1 MIRYKERGSLLHS
14 GRRSVVAKWIHDD
27 DDDDDDVCFTQGSD
41 DLASFLISRACR
53 SDSLANYFYW

>member
-1 MIRYKERGSLLHS
+1 MDPSYIQGGGHNID
-14 GRRSVVAKWIHDD
+14 AKRIH
-27 DDDDDDVCFTQGSD
+27 DDDDDVCFTQGSD

>member
-1 MIRYKERGSLLHS
+1 MK
-14 GRRSVVAKWIHDD
+14 SVDPSYIQGGGHNVDAKWIHDD
-27 DDDDDDVCFTQGSD
+27 DDDDDVVCCTQGSD